1 MKKQELENLTVG
13 SIVKTKGAE
22 YTVTALEVEEETVVG
37 FVLDEVKKASL
48 NTMKKN
54 YTLVKLAEVEEAKED
69 EQVTIEEVI
78 PTVVEDTTEDIKVVE
93 DTEDKMVVVTP
104 IGNIVAEKEEPEVKP
119 VETKKTKKVNKEK
132 AEQKAK
138 IQKFNED
145 LLEAVN
151 ELEGN
156 GILVEQKKG
165 RIAIK
170 FKAIE
175 DSKPRVII
183 DLVLNSK
190 GAKVHVRRKA
200 MAPIYEELNSK
211 NLTKALPERWA
222 LNLEVAIPN
231 SDIFWEVYDKAR
243 NFEVDA
249 MVVRRLAKEQ
259 KKNNKKENK

>member
-22 YTVTALEVEEETVVG
+22 YTVTGLEVEEETVVG
-37 FVLDEVKKASL
+37 FILDEVKKASL

-54 YTLVKLAEVEEAKED
+54 YTLVKLAEEESETEEAKEEEQ
-69 EQVTIEEVI
+69 EQVTMDKVLPTIEEIEAVASQIVI
-78 PTVVEDTTEDIKVVE
+78 ADI
-93 DTEDKMVVVTP
+93 D
-104 IGNIVAEKEEPEVKP
+104 EPEVQPIKP
-119 VETKKTKKVNKEK
+119 IQTKKTKKVNKEK

-138 IQKFNED
+138 IQQFNKD
-145 LLEAVN
+145 LLQEVYDI
-151 ELEGN
+151 EGN
-156 GILVEQKKG
+156 GILVEEKKG

-190 GAKVHVRRKA
+190 GAKVHVRRTA
-200 MAPIYEELNSK
+200 MASIFEYLNAK
-211 NLTKALPERWA
+211 NLVKALPERWA

-231 SDIFWEVYDKAR
+231 SEIFWEVYDKAR
-243 NFEVDA
+243 NFEIDR
-249 MVVRRLAKEQ
+249 MVIKREAEEF
-259 KKNNKKENK
+259 KKNNK

>member
-1 MKKQELENLTVG
+1 MKKQELEKLTIG

-37 FVLDEVKKASL
+37 FILDEVKKASL

-54 YTLVKLAEVEEAKED
+54 YTLVKLAEEESTEESKEE

-78 PTVVEDTTEDIKVVE
+78 PETVEETTEAEEV
-93 DTEDKMVVVTP
+93 KMVE
-104 IGNIVAEKEEPEVKP
+104 AEEEPEVKP
-119 VETKKTKKVNKEK
+119 VQTKKTKKVNTEK

-138 IQKFNED
+138 IQQFNKD
-145 LLEAVN
+145 LLEAVYDI
-151 ELEGN
+151 EGN
-156 GILVEQKKG
+156 GILVEEKKG

-183 DLVLNSK
+183 DLVVNSK
-190 GAKVHVRRKA
+190 GAKVHVRRTA
-200 MAPIYEELNSK
+200 MASIFEYLNAK
-211 NLTKALPERWA
+211 NLVKALPERWA
-222 LNLEVAIPN
+222 LDLEVTIPN

-243 NFEVDA
+243 NFEVDR
-249 MVVRRLAKEQ
+249 MVARREAKEQ
-259 KKNNKKENK
+259 KKNNK

>member
-22 YTVTALEVEEETVVG
+22 YTVTGLEVEEETVVG
-37 FVLDEVKKASL
+37 FILDEVKKASL

-54 YTLVKLAEVEEAKED
+54 YTLVKLAEVEEAKEEQTKEEEQ
-69 EQVTIEEVI
+69 EQVTMDKVLPTIEEIEEVESKI
-78 PTVVEDTTEDIKVVE
+78 VVADI
-93 DTEDKMVVVTP
+93 D
-104 IGNIVAEKEEPEVKP
+104 EPEVQPVKP
-119 VETKKTKKVNKEK
+119 VQTKKTKKVNKEK

-151 ELEGN
+151 DLDGN
-156 GILVEQKKG
+156 GIIIEQKKG

-170 FKAIE
+170 FQAIE

-183 DLVLNSK
+183 DLVTNSK
-190 GAKVHVRRKA
+190 GAKVHVRRTA
-200 MAPIYEELNSK
+200 MASIYEYLNAK
-211 NLTKALPERWA
+211 DLVKALPERWA
-222 LNLEVAIPN
+222 LDLEVTIPN

-243 NFEVDA
+243 TFEVDR
-249 MVVRRLAKEQ
+249 MVARREAREQ
-259 KKNNKKENK
+259 KKNNKENK

>member
-1 MKKQELENLTVG
+1 MKKQELEKLTVG

-37 FVLDEVKKASL
+37 FILDEVKKASL

-54 YTLVKLAEVEEAKED
+54 YTLVKLAEEESTEESKE

-78 PTVVEDTTEDIKVVE
+78 PETVEDTTEATEDIKVVE

-104 IGNIVAEKEEPEVKP
+104 IGNIVAEKEESEVKP
-119 VETKKTKKVNKEK
+119 AQTKKTKKVNTEK

-138 IQKFNED
+138 IQQFNKD
-145 LLEAVN
+145 LLEAVYD
-151 ELEGN
+151 LDGN
-156 GILVEQKKG
+156 GILVEEKKG

-183 DLVLNSK
+183 DLVMNSR
-190 GAKVHVRRKA
+190 GAKVHVRRTA
-200 MAPIYEELNSK
+200 MAPIFEDLNAK
-211 NLTKALPERWA
+211 NLVKALPERWA

-231 SDIFWEVYDKAR
+231 SDIFWKVYDKAR
-243 NFEVDA
+243 TFETDRIVA
-249 MVVRRLAKEQ
+249 RREAKEQ
-259 KKNNKKENK
+259 KKK

>member
-1 MKKQELENLTVG
+1 MKKQELDNLTVG

-37 FVLDEVKKASL
+37 FILDEVKKASL

-54 YTLVKLAEVEEAKED
+54 YTLVKLAEEESAEESKEE

-78 PTVVEDTTEDIKVVE
+78 PETVEDTTEAEEV
-93 DTEDKMVVVTP
+93 KMVE
-104 IGNIVAEKEEPEVKP
+104 AEEEPEVKP
-119 VETKKTKKVNKEK
+119 VQTKKTKKVNTEK

-138 IQKFNED
+138 IQQFNKD
-145 LLEAVN
+145 LLEAVYDI
-151 ELEGN
+151 EGN
-156 GILVEQKKG
+156 GILVEEKKG

-183 DLVLNSK
+183 DLVVNSK
-190 GAKVHVRRKA
+190 GAKVHVRRTA
-200 MAPIYEELNSK
+200 MASIFEYLNAK
-211 NLTKALPERWA
+211 NLVKALPERWA
-222 LNLEVAIPN
+222 LDLEVTIPN

-243 NFEVDA
+243 NFEVDR
-249 MVVRRLAKEQ
+249 MVARREAKEQ
-259 KKNNKKENK
+259 KKNNK

>member
-1 MKKQELENLTVG
+1 MKKQELEKLTVG

-37 FVLDEVKKASL
+37 FILDEVKKASL

-54 YTLVKLAEVEEAKED
+54 YTLVKLAEEESTEESKEEEQ

-78 PTVVEDTTEDIKVVE
+78 PETVEETTEAE
-93 DTEDKMVVVTP
+93 EDKMVE
-104 IGNIVAEKEEPEVKP
+104 AEEEPEVKP
-119 VETKKTKKVNKEK
+119 VQISEVKPVQTKKTKKVNTEK

-138 IQKFNED
+138 IQQFNKD
-145 LLEAVN
+145 LLEAVYD
-151 ELEGN
+151 LDGN
-156 GILVEQKKG
+156 GILVEEKKG

-183 DLVLNSK
+183 DLVMNSK
-190 GAKVHVRRKA
+190 GAKVHVRRTA
-200 MAPIYEELNSK
+200 MASIFEYLNAK
-211 NLTKALPERWA
+211 NLVKALPERWA
-222 LNLEVAIPN
+222 LDLEVTIPN

-243 NFEVDA
+243 TFEVDR
-249 MVVRRLAKEQ
+249 MVARREAKEQ
-259 KKNNKKENK
+259 KKNNK

>member
-22 YTVTALEVEEETVVG
+22 YTVTGLEIEEETVVG
-37 FVLDEVKKASL
+37 FILDEVKKASL

-54 YTLVKLAEVEEAKED
+54 YTLVKLAEVKEAKEEAEEEQ
-69 EQVTIEEVI
+69 EQVTMDKVLPTIEEIEEVESKI
-78 PTVVEDTTEDIKVVE
+78 VIADI
-93 DTEDKMVVVTP
+93 D
-104 IGNIVAEKEEPEVKP
+104 EPEVQPVQPIKP
-119 VETKKTKKVNKEK
+119 VQTKKTKKVNKEK

-138 IQKFNED
+138 IQQFNKD
-145 LLEAVN
+145 LLQEVYDI
-151 ELEGN
+151 EGN
-156 GILVEQKKG
+156 GILVEEKKG

-190 GAKVHVRRKA
+190 GAKVHVRRTA
-200 MAPIYEELNSK
+200 MASIFEQLNAK
-211 NLTKALPERWA
+211 NLVKALPERWA
-222 LNLEVAIPN
+222 LDLEVAIPN

-243 NFEVDA
+243 NFEVDR
-249 MVVRRLAKEQ
+249 MVIKREAKKFKE
-259 KKNNKKENK
+259 NNK